1 MIVVLKINVSVKM
14 QSETHWIV
22 NHLALLWVVF
32 TLFVFYFIIFIL
44 FMHFCI
50 FSTMNILY
58 FIIRKNYNKNHSP
71 CHNRI
76 LFLSISLIFA
86 RWQSAVRKV
95 YAFFPLIQWK
105 RENLSFNHGINVL
118 FRLIGSVFVT
128 CPSLDQSSCWGN
140 GTCWLAKAWPVFGK
154 A

>member
-1 MIVVLKINVSVKM
+1 MKHT
-14 QSETHWIV
+14 E
-22 NHLALLWVVF
+22 LLTIWHCYVVF
-32 TLFVFYFIIFIL
+32 ILFVFYFIIFIL

-95 YAFFPLIQWK
+95 YAFFPAYTMEEREPFLQPRNK
-105 RENLSFNHGINVL
+105 RSLQADWVSFCHMPIPGPKQLLREWYV
-118 FRLIGSVFVT
+118 LIG
-128 CPSLDQSSCWGN
+128 
-140 GTCWLAKAWPVFGK
+140 
-154 A
+154 